1 MIGYRYCTIHGL
13 IPAHAGKTGPPA
25 PLSSHR
31 RDHPRSR
38 GENSMVTVTRAGSMG
53 SSPLTRGKLGCREA
67 RSRAV
72 GLIPAHAGKTVSSR
86 RKASS
91 GRAHPRSRGENV
103 EADDIVWL
111 RDGSS
116 PLTRGKRDARA
127 EFLVGGGLIPAH
139 AGKTKLRAR
148 VLVRRRAH
156 PRSRGENWA
165 AAKLEVGQSG
175 SSPLTR
181 GKHLVGG
188 HARRGGRL
196 IPAHAGK
203 TTPQG
208 PRPPA
213 KRAHPR
219 SRGENVRMY
228 SSASMNWGSSP
239 LTRGKRGR
247 APAPRVGDR
256 LIPAH
261 AGKTRRN

>member
-156 PRSRGENWA
+156 PRSRGENVVSVSSA
-165 AAKLEVGQSG
+165 VHSLG

-181 GKHLVGG
+181 GKLGSREARSRAVG
-188 HARRGGRL
+188 L

-203 TTPQG
+203 T
-208 PRPPA
+208 
-213 KRAHPR
+213 
-219 SRGENVRMY
+219 
-228 SSASMNWGSSP
+228 SP
-239 LTRGKRGR
+239 L
-247 APAPRVGDR
+247 AAALP
-256 LIPAH
+256 
-261 AGKTRRN
+261 